1 MVSIASG
8 EPLTGHLH
16 IAYPILRRRIRQ
28 YLAASRGRCR
38 IGITGDLRETARDC
52 DGRYREIA
60 LLYRTR
66 SPGYIREIERRLR
79 DQFTDLCDTS
89 PARSGRSD
97 GQPPYYCYV
106 AWNPK
111 RG

>member
-1 MVSIASG
+1 MVSIVSG

-28 YLAASRGRCR
+28 YRDASRGRCR
-38 IGITGDLRETARDC
+38 IGITADLRRTAGDY
-52 DGRYREIA
+52 DGRFRELA

-79 DQFTDLCDTS
+79 DQFTDLCDT
-89 PARSGRSD
+89 ATFRG
-97 GQPPYYCYV
+97 GGYGEPPYYCYV
-106 AWNPK
+106 VWNPK
-111 RG
+111 RA